1 MDHCFARF
9 NIIQYDPKG
18 EKFNPLLHEAVFT
31 VNEADAEAGTIAV
44 VMQTG
49 FKIGDRVLRAAKVGI
64 VKN

>member
-1 MDHCFARF
+1 
-9 NIIQYDPKG
+9 
-18 EKFNPLLHEAVFT
+18 LHEAVFT

-64 VKN
+64 VKH